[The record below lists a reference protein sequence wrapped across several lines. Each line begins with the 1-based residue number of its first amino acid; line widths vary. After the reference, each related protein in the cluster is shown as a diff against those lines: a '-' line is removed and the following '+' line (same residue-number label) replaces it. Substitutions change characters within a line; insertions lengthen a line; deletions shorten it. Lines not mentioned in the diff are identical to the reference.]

1 MTEARSGGSRRPWLV
16 VGLWLI
22 VILTAFVLVAM
33 LLAFEGEAEITKTT
47 VERANRILDEGFP
60 QEAANGQAISEV
72 VVLRAED
79 GELERLR
86 RARARV
92 SRNELR
98 AAGAA
103 VVVTASTSDA
113 SCRRT
118 GTRLSSSLGSVATV
132 KTTWM
137 AWSRRFSGST
147 TSPDMRR
154 R

>member
-1 MTEARSGGSRRPWLV
+1 
-16 VGLWLI
+16 
-22 VILTAFVLVAM
+22 M

-47 VERANRILDEGFP
+47 ESKRANRILDEGFP

-79 GELERLR
+79 GEAERLR
-86 RARARV
+86 RARASQHSRTNCVRRV
-92 SRNELR
+92 RPWSSP
-98 AAGAA
+98 
-103 VVVTASTSDA
+103 TSTSDA

-137 AWSRRFSGST
+137 AWSRWFSGST